1 MPDTTSRMTLP
12 YKAGGSS
19 VLSVMGGVS
28 VPEYEERLHKGKERV
43 SVLYKL
49 CPLPGESNF

>member
-43 SVLYKL
+43 SVLYI
-49 CPLPGESNF
+49 LPR